1 MKRNKKLLLLGLM
14 GALLLALAGCS
25 STKTPVTATSGGFWD
40 HYFVYPLSMALTKIA
55 EWAGGSYG
63 LSIIIATVIIR
74 LVLLPLILKQQKS
87 TMAMQALRPEM
98 EKIQKKYA
106 GKKDPE
112 TQQKQQKEMMQLYQ
126 THKINPVGGCLPIF
140 IQMPIIIAFY
150 NAIARTHEIAQ
161 HSFLWVSLG
170 KPDPYF
176 ILPVVAAITTF
187 LQIRV
192 SMTDEIQPPMKMM
205 MNIMPIFI
213 LVAGISLPSA
223 LALYWVIGNLF
234 GIGQGYYLKKRMSL
248 LKEKDAANN
257 AAQAKTKPSPKSKSK
272 S

>member
-98 EKIQKKYA
+98 EKIQKDTA
-106 GKKDPE
+106 
-112 TQQKQQKEMMQLYQ
+112 QLKQQ
-126 THKINPVGGCLPIF
+126 
-140 IQMPIIIAFY
+140 
-150 NAIARTHEIAQ
+150 
-161 HSFLWVSLG
+161 LG
-170 KPDPYF
+170 VIERKLD
-176 ILPVVAAITTF
+176 
-187 LQIRV
+187 
-192 SMTDEIQPPMKMM
+192 
-205 MNIMPIFI
+205 
-213 LVAGISLPSA
+213 A
-223 LALYWVIGNLF
+223 LAP
-234 GIGQGYYLKKRMSL
+234 QRSAT
-248 LKEKDAANN
+248 AAA
-257 AAQAKTKPSPKSKSK
+257 AAQSDTVTPPDAVEAQK
-272 S
+272 